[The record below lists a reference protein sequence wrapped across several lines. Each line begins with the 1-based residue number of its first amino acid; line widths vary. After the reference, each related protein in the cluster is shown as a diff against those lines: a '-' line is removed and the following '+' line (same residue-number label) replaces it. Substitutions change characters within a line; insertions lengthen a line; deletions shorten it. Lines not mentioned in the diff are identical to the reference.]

1 MTRKPPFSTDC
12 RKNDDDFLPGIAT
25 VEAGIS
31 WEGTDPGG
39 DGSQAPHEGHRFLGS
54 ETTMK
59 LLSVLGLSA
68 AAIIAAS
75 SIASAALNTDRANY
89 FKAGKHQVYVW
100 CTGGAADTSV
110 SVDASSGEDAI
121 KKAVAGKPNCW
132 GVWQG
137 LNG

>member
-1 MTRKPPFSTDC
+1 MR
-12 RKNDDDFLPGIAT
+12 
-25 VEAGIS
+25 
-31 WEGTDPGG
+31 
-39 DGSQAPHEGHRFLGS
+39 
-54 ETTMK
+54 

-68 AAIIAAS
+68 AAMIAATTMAS
-75 SIASAALNTDRANY
+75 SAGLDFDRANY

-110 SVDASSGEDAI
+110 AVDAPNGAEAI
-121 KKAVAGKPNCW
+121 KKAVAGKANCW